1 MEVHHHS
8 RHPKKWKE
16 YITEFVMLFAAV
28 TLGFLA
34 ENVREEQIIKHQT
47 SSVLSQLRQELMMDT
62 ATLVNMKVTHSKL
75 DTAAEL
81 ISYMILEGK
90 LKENMENFFLLNGYF
105 SYRSGIFETN
115 CIALDQLKYAGM
127 LKNIK
132 QKDVRLAI
140 ENYSLSLKNLE
151 GRAIREQEFMNKYID
166 ELRTAAFDHY
176 KAYDSNRVNFN
187 LVKGKT
193 VTQATINCNGVSF
206 KINLVKTFV
215 PEKLTLKVFDQR
227 DYLNKILHLNSI
239 RNSTQDRQYDLAY
252 TRAID
257 LIKAVEKYY
266 PEVLEEDH

>member
-1 MEVHHHS
+1 MELHHHS

-16 YITEFVMLFAAV
+16 YITEFIMLFAAV

-34 ENVREEQIIKHQT
+34 ENVREEQIIKHHT

-62 ATLVNMKVTHSKL
+62 ATLSNMKVTHAKL

-81 ISYMILEGK
+81 ISYMILKNK
-90 LKENMENFFLLNGYF
+90 LEENKKSFFLLNGYF

-115 CIALDQLKYAGM
+115 CIAIDQLKYAGM
-127 LKNIK
+127 LKNIR
-132 QKDVRLAI
+132 QKEVRVAI

-151 GRAIREQEFMNKYID
+151 GRAMREQEFMNKYID

-187 LVKGKT
+187 LVKGET
-193 VTQATINCNGVSF
+193 VTQAVIDCNGITF
-206 KINLVKTFV
+206 RINLIKTFI
-215 PEKLTLKVFDQR
+215 PEQLTLKPFDQR

-239 RNSTQDRQYDLAY
+239 RNSTQDRQYDLAFV
-252 TRAID
+252 RAVD
-257 LIKAVEKYY
+257 LIKAIEKYY
-266 PEVLEEDH
+266 PEVLDEDH